1 MKQFNV
7 LSLSYKQS
15 SLEFRELFSFDDEKV
30 NVLLHQFKELLGLED
45 ILILSTCNRTEIY
58 FTSKTNKVDDVFK
71 MLALKIRLPKDSI
84 AKHFN
89 LHKGKAAVT
98 HLFEVSLGL
107 NSMILGDMQI
117 INQVK
122 RAYQLSADAQTAG
135 PFLHRLMHTIFNT
148 NKRVTHETKF
158 KEGNTSLASAA
169 VSRAKEFGNQFRK
182 PKIVIVGLGEIG
194 QTVAENLKNF
204 DGKVV
209 VLNRSFEKAQKL
221 AQKYNFDCQNFEQLN
236 SEIEN
241 ASIIISAVRTPEPII
256 NKDSI
261 SDNNRHQLYI
271 DLSVPRSIDSNLSE
285 HSGVIIANVD
295 DLKEQTERTFQKRQG
310 KIEAVNAIINSSIDE
325 LKGWQKEMEF
335 SPVIKQFKAALE
347 EIRQQELARHLNGM
361 EDSQAD
367 LLNQATKNILQ
378 KIIKLPVLHLKANC
392 LRDDADQLS
401 KTLSELF
408 CLEKVVNKATIK

>member
-1 MKQFNV
+1 MKQFNA
-7 LSLSYKQS
+7 LSLSYQQT

-30 NVLLHQFKELLGLED
+30 SILLNQFKEIIGLED

-58 FTSKTNKVDDVFK
+58 FSSNTDKVDDVFK
-71 MLALKIRLPKDSI
+71 LLALKIRLPKESI
-84 AKHFN
+84 AKHFTA
-89 LHKGKAAVT
+89 LKGKEAVR

-122 RAYQLSADAQTAG
+122 RAYQLSAYEQTAG
-135 PFLHRLMHTIFNT
+135 PFLHRLLHTIFNT

-169 VSRAKEFGNQFRK
+169 VSRAKEFGTQFRK

-204 DGKVV
+204 NGQVV
-209 VLNRSFEKAQKL
+209 VLNRSIEKAQKL
-221 AQKYNFDCQNFEQLN
+221 ALKYNFDYQPFELLN

-241 ASIIISAVRTPEPII
+241 ASVVISAVRTPEPII
-256 NKDSI
+256 NIDSI

-271 DLSVPRSIDSNLSE
+271 DLSVPRSIDQNLAV

-310 KIEAVNAIINSSIDE
+310 KIEAVNEIINQSIGE
-325 LKGWQKEMEF
+325 LKDWQKEMEF
-335 SPVIKQFKAALE
+335 SPVIKQLKATLE
-347 EIRQQELARHLNGM
+347 EIRQQEIKRHLENV
-361 EDSQAD
+361 DTKSAD
-367 LLNQATKNILQ
+367 IIELATKNIIQ

-392 LRDDADQLS
+392 MRDDADQLS
-401 KTLSELF
+401 KTLSALF
-408 CLEKVVNKATIK
+408 CLETEVIKTTI